1 MRILKLCLLL
11 IVVSA
16 AFAQNSTDR
25 AYVSVRNNDLA
36 ALRTLT
42 KDHGLNDKDAEGQTP
57 LMFAAA
63 FGSLDA
69 MKLLIANGADAKAVS
84 EAGVT
89 ALHLAVG
96 DVRKVRLLL
105 ENGADVNKASLVG
118 RTPLLVAAGTYGSID
133 TVRLLLDR
141 GAAVNA
147 ADTTGLTPIVA
158 AAGVND
164 AAVVKL
170 LVEKGANINARAT
183 VGAAVT
189 ALMGAAGNGNAELTR
204 FLLARKADI
213 HAISPDRSGTVKNGI
228 VAFGNVTALHFA
240 AGSRDLGPVS
250 CCWTQAP
257 T

>member
-57 LMFAAA
+57 LMFR
-63 FGSLDA
+63 GSVRQPRCNEVADR
-69 MKLLIANGADAKAVS
+69 KRSDAKAVS

-105 ENGADVNKASLVG
+105 ESGADVNKASLVG

-204 FLLARKADI
+204 LL
-213 HAISPDRSGTVKNGI
+213 
-228 VAFGNVTALHFA
+228 
-240 AGSRDLGPVS
+240 LGPQS
-250 CCWTQAP
+250 RYPCDISRP
-257 T
+257 IRNR